1 MKLKATPVLR
11 EEMEIWVLKEELS
24 NLREAK

>member
-1 MKLKATPVLR
+1 MKLKATTVLR
-11 EEMEIWVLKEELS
+11 EEIEIWVFKEELS